1 MMAELIDKSS
11 TLILQ
16 NLRLAEKEL
25 LSDTSRILASRDY
38 ISRSS
43 CLQICF
49 YLSLALKS
57 FRRQPTILLFGA
69 GHVGSKLIEHL
80 LECRL
85 GHCLRIF
92 ARDDSASKYWKAR
105 NIQSSNTLAEL
116 LRGSTADIVII
127 CSGVSSF
134 ASISQ
139 SLLPYISKAT
149 FIISSCFGLSR
160 KRLFNY
166 LKASSIF
173 RTFQEPQLARMK
185 SEGLLN
191 RYNILI
197 TSNSDVASTS
207 TQDLPKRNF
216 TKSLSEQSADLL
228 VGRCPKV
235 RNMILLLENYYSLR
249 GLNHSSARRQSVAS
263 LLGKRNDGVA
273 REDDR
278 DLCSTN
284 LLLHSCIDPCTL
296 KFNDDIA
303 VKEIDERVSRQRDTD
318 STLEGLADTS
328 DYYRSLLP
336 PSISVNEG
344 SNKFKNLSSR
354 MRKNSKDS
362 HGIHGIQAAQIL
374 LQDNVSVHFQRHL
387 SKFILE
393 ADIPHSSDLR
403 NNLDGREQPQ
413 RQHCTQIG
421 DPGPSGNSV
430 SSAESKAQS
439 MPPDSTSTNGSRKEI
454 DSNTSCNLFPI
465 IIPMGSPQLMTNV
478 VFSNAVGRRSL
489 DSLSSTV
496 PPKSRYDVNKM
507 DLDAIRLETKE
518 KILEDLDDAPKLR
531 EPLGT
536 AMHSDQ
542 IILRIFAEDSVFH
555 GQRTFA
561 ACDSVHGDEE
571 EEAVPPNSN
580 STASC
585 AATGLW
591 KSNCQNINPSL
602 LALLAELDDVHDF
615 K

>member
-16 NLRLAEKEL
+16 NLRLAEKNL
-25 LSDTSRILASRDY
+25 LSDPSRILASRDY

-69 GHVGSKLIEHL
+69 GHIGSKLIEHL

-105 NIQSSNTLAEL
+105 NIQSSNTLADL

-160 KRLFNY
+160 KRLFNF

-191 RYNILI
+191 RYN
-197 TSNSDVASTS
+197 TSNSNVAS

-216 TKSLSEQSADLL
+216 TKSLSEQSADLI
-228 VGRCPKV
+228 VRRCPEV

-249 GLNHSSARRQSVAS
+249 GLNHSSARSQSVAS
-263 LLGKRNDGVA
+263 LLGKRNDSVI
-273 REDDR
+273 REDDG
-278 DLCSTN
+278 DACSTH
-284 LLLHSCIDPCTL
+284 LHLHSCADPRTPKL
-296 KFNDDIA
+296 NDDIA
-303 VKEIDERVSRQRDTD
+303 LKEVDERVSRQRDTD
-318 STLEGLADTS
+318 SILEGLADTS

-336 PSISVNEG
+336 PPIARDEG
-344 SNKFKNLSSR
+344 SNECKSLSSR
-354 MRKNSKDS
+354 MSKSSKDP
-362 HGIHGIQAAQIL
+362 HGIHGIHAAQIL

-393 ADIPHSSDLR
+393 ADIPHSRDLR
-403 NNLDGREQPQ
+403 NDLDGREQPQ
-413 RQHCTQIG
+413 RLHCTQIG
-421 DPGPSGNSV
+421 DLGPSCNSL

-439 MPPDSTSTNGSRKEI
+439 MPPDSTSTNGSKKEI
-454 DSNTSCNLFPI
+454 VSNTSCNSFPI
-465 IIPMGSPQLMTNV
+465 IISMGSPQLITNV

-489 DSLSSTV
+489 DSFSSTV
-496 PPKSRYDVNKM
+496 PLKSRYDVNKM
-507 DLDAIRLETKE
+507 DLDAIRLETKA
-518 KILEDLDDAPKLR
+518 KILEDVDDAPKLR
-531 EPLGT
+531 DPLGT

-542 IILRIFAEDSVFH
+542 DILRIFAEDSVFH

-561 ACDSVHGDEE
+561 ACESVHGDEE
-571 EEAVPPNSN
+571 EEAVPPDSN

-585 AATGLW
+585 VANDSV
-591 KSNCQNINPSL
+591 KSNCKNIYPSL
-602 LALLAELDDVHDF
+602 LVLLAELDDIHDF

>member
-16 NLRLAEKEL
+16 NLRLAEKDL
-25 LSDTSRILASRDY
+25 LSDPSRILASRDY

-69 GHVGSKLIEHL
+69 GHIGSKLIEHL

-92 ARDDSASKYWKAR
+92 ARDDSASKHWKVR
-105 NIQSSNTLAEL
+105 NIQSSNTLADL

-160 KRLFNY
+160 KRLFNF

-191 RYNILI
+191 RH
-197 TSNSDVASTS
+197 NSDMAS
-207 TQDLPKRNF
+207 TQDLSKRNF
-216 TKSLSEQSADLL
+216 TESLSKQSADLL
-228 VGRCPKV
+228 VRRCPDV
-235 RNMILLLENYYSLR
+235 RNMISLLENYYSLR
-249 GLNHSSARRQSVAS
+249 GLNHSSARRQSIAS
-263 LLGKRNDGVA
+263 LLGERNDSVI
-273 REDDR
+273 RQDDG
-278 DLCSTN
+278 DMCST
-284 LLLHSCIDPCTL
+284 LLPLRSCVDPFTP
-296 KFNDDIA
+296 KFNDNIA
-303 VKEIDERVSRQRDTD
+303 VKEVDERVSRQRDTD
-318 STLEGLADTS
+318 SSLEGLADTS

-336 PSISVNEG
+336 PSIPRDEG
-344 SNKFKNLSSR
+344 SNECKSLSSR
-354 MRKNSKDS
+354 MRKSSKDP
-362 HGIHGIQAAQIL
+362 HGIQGIQAAQIS
-374 LQDNVSVHFQRHL
+374 LQDNVAVHFQRHL

-393 ADIPHSSDLR
+393 ADIPYPRGLKNDV
-403 NNLDGREQPQ
+403 DDREQPQ
-413 RQHCTQIG
+413 RQRCTPTV
-421 DPGPSGNSV
+421 DLGPSI
-430 SSAESKAQS
+430 
-439 MPPDSTSTNGSRKEI
+439 PPDSASTIGSKKEI
-454 DSNTSCNLFPI
+454 DSNTSCNFFPI
-465 IIPMGSPQLMTNV
+465 VLPKGPPQFMTNV
-478 VFSNAVGRRSL
+478 VYSNAVGLRSL
-489 DSLSSTV
+489 DSFSSTM

-507 DLDAIRLETKE
+507 DLDTIRLETKA

-531 EPLGT
+531 DPLGT

-542 IILRIFAEDSVFH
+542 DILRIFAEDSVCH

-561 ACDSVHGDEE
+561 ACESVHGD
-571 EEAVPPNSN
+571 EEAVPPNSA
-580 STASC
+580 ASC
-585 AATGLW
+585 AANDLW
-591 KSNCQNINPSL
+591 KSNCEDINPSL
-602 LALLAELDDVHDF
+602 LVLLAELDDAHDF